1 MKQLLRTFLL
11 GSLIMAATAAYAGI
25 PPDIVEKYCNSR
37 FGFCVEY
44 PGSFLTQKHI
54 SENNDGIAVLSAD
67 ADIQLRVYGYFNVM
81 GWSLQEEY
89 QDFLTVARSNNGA
102 VKELEI
108 DFREDQFSV
117 LLQIGD
123 KLHFERT
130 FLKGNHFVSLSLE
143 VNRSG
148 KHSFEDNRVQMK
160 QLLEEIKLTLN

>member
-11 GSLIMAATAAYAGI
+11 GSLIASASVALAGT
-25 PPDIVEKYCNSR
+25 PPDLLEKYCNSR

-44 PGSFLTQKHI
+44 PGSFLTQKYI
-54 SENNDGIAVLSAD
+54 SENNDGVAVLSAD

-89 QDFLTVARSNNGA
+89 QDFLTAARSDNGA

-108 DFREDQFSV
+108 EFQEDQFSV
-117 LLQIGD
+117 LLQVGD

-130 FLKGNHFVSLSLE
+130 LLKGNHFISLSLE
-143 VNRSG
+143 VNSSG
-148 KHSFEDNRVQMK
+148 KHSFEDSRVQMK